1 MPCLYRFSSFIGIF
15 ISTFSTRFSLS
26 DDKGILPDYIKNI
39 RIGLLDGIRTNTFV
53 VFLVAS
59 TGNGT
64 FVVLTINHGVIKL
77 R

>member
-1 MPCLYRFSSFIGIF
+1 M
-15 ISTFSTRFSLS
+15 
-26 DDKGILPDYIKNI
+26 GILPDYKKNI